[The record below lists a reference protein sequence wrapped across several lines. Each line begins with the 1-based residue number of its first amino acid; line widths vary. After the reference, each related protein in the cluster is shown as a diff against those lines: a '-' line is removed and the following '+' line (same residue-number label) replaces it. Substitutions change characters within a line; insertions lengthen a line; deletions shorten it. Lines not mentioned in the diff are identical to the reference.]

1 MKRGPAIGISIGISL
16 VIIAAVY
23 AVSVEPMDEN
33 STTNDDQPQTQ
44 ETPSGDSGEGQRFHI
59 TLDDSV
65 GSGDNP

>member
-1 MKRGPAIGISIGISL
+1 MKRGSAIGIGIGISL

-44 ETPSGDSGEGQRFHI
+44 ETPVDSGEGTRYHI
-59 TLDDSV
+59 TLDDSM
-65 GSGDNP
+65 GTADTP

>member
-1 MKRGPAIGISIGISL
+1 MKRGSAIGIGIGISL

-44 ETPSGDSGEGQRFHI
+44 ETPGDSGEGQRFHI
-59 TLDDSV
+59 TLDDSM
-65 GSGDNP
+65 GTADTP